1 MNTTKPGW
9 IQIGQTPNLFT
20 VHFQELLRIVRIF
33 WETYRFNSR
42 EFFTFTCFHRLST
55 RNRILPPL
63 VLHRPFSTV
72 ECSLGY
78 KPYLLFSFR
87 VLFWVCCEATIPK
100 RAVAWVGS
108 VQLECTVPLS
118 TWSFPNFKPE
128 FLLNGK
134 RESAQGFA
142 LSLLLKLRFFGT
154 RKWPIVRNFNGS
166 TSEPAMRS
174 CDTGQRIPF
183 LTAFPWCGRQTD
195 RRTDKWLPKFKFLGW
210 IKNQI
215 LLAMR
220 PSSRCLAHPWSSAK
234 TYLNLKRRKWR
245 STRSGGSR
253 TRKILKYSSLKKFQ
267 VSRKRRQL

>member
-1 MNTTKPGW
+1 MERGKAPKVSH
-9 IQIGQTPNLFT
+9 LAS
-20 VHFQELLRIVRIF
+20 F
-33 WETYRFNSR
+33 WN
-42 EFFTFTCFHRLST
+42 
-55 RNRILPPL
+55 
-63 VLHRPFSTV
+63 
-72 ECSLGY
+72 
-78 KPYLLFSFR
+78 
-87 VLFWVCCEATIPK
+87 WD
-100 RAVAWVGS
+100 
-108 VQLECTVPLS
+108 
-118 TWSFPNFKPE
+118 
-128 FLLNGK
+128 
-134 RESAQGFA
+134 
-142 LSLLLKLRFFGT
+142 FFGT

-166 TSEPAMRS
+166 TPEPAMRS

-195 RRTDKWLPKFKFLGW
+195 RRTDKWPPKLKFLGW

-220 PSSRCLAHPWSSAK
+220 LSSRCLAHPWSSAK